1 MVYIEQLGVRK
12 KDFEDYVNAFS
23 KKHGLTQEEAMK
35 QKIVQEV
42 YEYYLEDSK
51 GKE

>member
-1 MVYIEQLGVRK
+1 MDIEKLGVRK
-12 KDFEDYVNAFS
+12 KDFEDYVCAFS
-23 KKHGLTQEEAMK
+23 RKHGLTQEEAMK